1 LDAGYSNDRRK
12 QAKNKDKADTLSL
25 QRSGEDTNRDC
36 DPKLNFSR
44 GNFLRWLL
52 HELPGKLPSN
62 CNGCRAS
69 VFRRWSI
76 IEVLEGFGT
85 GIKRRKFLHSSVSG
99 AAVGIAAQS
108 ESELGVPT
116 MLEAPTNL
124 TPDAALKELM
134 AGNER
139 FTANQLTSVEH
150 DLEVLKQHTA
160 DKQEPFAAVLACA
173 DSRVPVELIF
183 DQTIGHIFVARV
195 AGNMVTP
202 EIIATLEYGV
212 AVLGVKVLLVLGH
225 TSCGAV
231 RAAMKSDTVPGQIS
245 VLYKHLRPA
254 VEKSGGNLDQAI
266 GLNAE
271 HQAELL
277 RTSSTVVRDALKAGK
292 VKVASGV
299 YDLASGKVRV
309 K

>member
-1 LDAGYSNDRRK
+1 M
-12 QAKNKDKADTLSL
+12 
-25 QRSGEDTNRDC
+25 
-36 DPKLNFSR
+36 
-44 GNFLRWLL
+44 
-52 HELPGKLPSN
+52 
-62 CNGCRAS
+62 
-69 VFRRWSI
+69 
-76 IEVLEGFGT
+76 EVREEFGT
-85 GIKRRKFLHSSVSG
+85 GINRRTFLHSAVSG
-99 AAVGIAAQS
+99 VAIGIAAQAGIA
-108 ESELGVPT
+108 LGVPT
-116 MLEAPTNL
+116 MLEAQTNL
-124 TPDAALKELM
+124 TPDAALKELL

-139 FTANQLTSVEH
+139 FAANQLTSVEH
-150 DLEVLKQHTA
+150 DLEVLKEHTA

-231 RAAMKSDTVPGQIS
+231 KAAMKADAVPGQIS

-271 HQAELL
+271 QQAELL
-277 RTSSTVVRDALKAGK
+277 RTSSTVVRDALKGGK
-292 VKVASGV
+292 VKVVSGV
-299 YDLASGKVRV
+299 YDLASGKVSVR
-309 K
+309 